1 MIQISET
8 GIKELNTSLGIAIIL
23 SVSYGLWKLI
33 FLKMY
38 KIGSTVTSTY
48 I

>member
-8 GIKELNTSLGIAIIL
+8 GRKELNTSFGIAIIL
-23 SVSYGLWKLI
+23 SASYGLWNLV

-38 KIGSTVTSTY
+38 KIGSIVTSTY